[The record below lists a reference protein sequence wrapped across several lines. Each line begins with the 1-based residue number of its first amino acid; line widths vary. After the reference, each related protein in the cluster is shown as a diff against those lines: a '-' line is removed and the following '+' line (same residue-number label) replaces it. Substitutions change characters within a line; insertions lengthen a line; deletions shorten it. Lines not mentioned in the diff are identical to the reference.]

1 MQRVIQQ
8 RKFPAILLLL
18 FLISSCRVTLVP
30 EYNAKLETQITD
42 AAKATDRLYIDLLGE
57 ELSARNYDKFQD
69 RYNDLEAEI
78 NSIELI
84 NQGRLKND
92 DFLAIIKN
100 LKDAF
105 LEAKE
110 YHKTHKTLS
119 NGEIKAYQ
127 ATLAGYWKPL
137 YVAERS
143 LK

>member
-1 MQRVIQQ
+1 MQRVIQ
-8 RKFPAILLLL
+8 RKFPAIFLLL

-30 EYNAKLETQITD
+30 EYNARLETQITD

-57 ELSARNYDKFQD
+57 ELSARNYDRIQA

-84 NQGRLKND
+84 NQGRVKND

-105 LEAKE
+105 HEAKE
-110 YHKTHKTLS
+110 YHKEHKTLS

>member
-1 MQRVIQQ
+1 MQRVILQ
-8 RKFPAILLLL
+8 RKFPAIFLLL
-18 FLISSCRVTLVP
+18 FLFSSCRVSLVP
-30 EYNAKLETQITD
+30 EYNARLETQIAD
-42 AAKATDRLYIDLLGE
+42 AAKASDRLYIDLLGE
-57 ELSARNYDKFQD
+57 EPLARNYDKFQD

-84 NQGRLKND
+84 NQGRIKND
-92 DFLAIIKN
+92 DFLVIIKN

-105 LEAKE
+105 QEAKE
-110 YHKTHKTLS
+110 YHREHKTLS

-143 LK
+143 LQ